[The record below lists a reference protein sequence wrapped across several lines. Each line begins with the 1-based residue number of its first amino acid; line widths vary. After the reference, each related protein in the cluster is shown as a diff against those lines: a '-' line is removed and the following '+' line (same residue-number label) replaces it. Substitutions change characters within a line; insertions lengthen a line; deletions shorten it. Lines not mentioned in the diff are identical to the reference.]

1 MRDYIFENIN
11 KQKDIWLPQMKAPVD
26 YIMNQLTEN
35 GIKHNLVDLKP
46 KELIPLQKNVSR
58 SKVIEYKN
66 MIDTNVEVPPIYIA
80 DDNEIL
86 DGHHRGYAF
95 MQDPSIQTVKCLK
108 LYMDFKD
115 ASRILNQIQDRF
127 DFINGDN
134 MGDDLLSFQTYQEPN
149 FVTNPVSNTSPIM
162 NTPSNVN
169 TETLKPITDV
179 DPTPNNNPI
188 PYTDQIN
195 PKDRVDQTQNDNEV
209 DIDESKTIR
218 NDNGGHDDGE
228 MMDYNQ
234 VRNNKK
240 ALLLY
245 KNRPIDQKAKTGDFL
260 NQTKEKGL
268 KHEYN
273 VDFDNLYEID
283 DNEINKYKTPI
294 DCILEKWFNGMNL
307 KEESVKNLMTQEVY
321 AYRIINEK
329 AKKLG
334 YDGIKY
340 GSKLVQIVN

>member
-1 MRDYIFENIN
+1 MREHLFENIS
-11 KQKDIWLPQMKAPVD
+11 KQKDIWLPQMKAPID

-58 SKVIEYKN
+58 TKVIEYKN

-80 DDNEIL
+80 DENEIL
-86 DGHHRGYAF
+86 DGHHKSYAF

-108 LYMDFKD
+108 IFMDFKD
-115 ASRILNQIQDRF
+115 AARILNQIQDRF
-127 DFINGDN
+127 DFVNNDGMDGD
-134 MGDDLLSFQTYQEPN
+134 MLSFQTYKEPN
-149 FVTNPVSNTSPIM
+149 YITNPISNTSPIM

-169 TETLKPITDV
+169 TETLKPLTDV
-179 DPTPNNNPI
+179 DPTPNVKIDSTN
-188 PYTDQIN
+188 IN
-195 PKDRVDQTQNDNEV
+195 PDHNQNDI

-218 NDNGGHDDGE
+218 NNHNDGE
-228 MMDYNQ
+228 MMDYDS
-234 VRNNKK
+234 VRKNKK
-240 ALLLY
+240 AMVLY
-245 KNRPIDQKAKTGDFL
+245 KGKPIDQKAKTGDFL
-260 NQTKEKGL
+260 NQNKEKGL

-283 DNEINKYKTPI
+283 DNEINKYKNPI
-294 DCILEKWFNGMNL
+294 ECILEKWFSGMNL

-329 AKKLG
+329 AKKQG

-340 GSKLVQIVN
+340 GSKLVQVVN

>member
-1 MRDYIFENIN
+1 MRNYLFENIN

-26 YIMNQLTEN
+26 YIVNQLSEN

-46 KELIPLQKNVSR
+46 KELIPLQKNVGR

-66 MIDTNVEVPPIYIA
+66 MIDKNVEIPPIIIA

-86 DGHHRGYAF
+86 DGHHRGYAL
-95 MQDPSIQTVKCLK
+95 MQDPSIDTVKCLK

-115 ASRILNQIQDRF
+115 AARVLNQIQDRF
-127 DFINGDN
+127 DFING
-134 MGDDLLSFQTYQEPN
+134 GDMNDDMLSFQTYQEPN
-149 FVTNPVSNTSPIM
+149 FITNPISNTSPIL
-162 NTPSNVN
+162 NTPSTVN
-169 TETLKPITDV
+169 TEVIKPITDV
-179 DPTPNNNPI
+179 DPTPNQSDINNI
-188 PYTDQIN
+188 
-195 PKDRVDQTQNDNEV
+195 

-218 NDNGGHDDGE
+218 NNNNNNDVHDNGE
-228 MMDYNQ
+228 MMDYDQ

-240 ALLLY
+240 ALVLY
-245 KNRPIDQKAKTGDFL
+245 KNKPLDQKAKTGDFL
-260 NQTKEKGL
+260 NQNKEKGL

-273 VDFDNLYEID
+273 VDFDNLYEIED
-283 DNEINKYKTPI
+283 DEISKYKNPI
-294 DCILEKWFNGMNL
+294 ECILEKWFSGKNL

-329 AKKLG
+329 AKKQG

-340 GSKLVQIVN
+340 GSKLVQVVN

>member
-66 MIDTNVEVPPIYIA
+66 MIDTNAEVPPIYVA

-115 ASRILNQIQDRF
+115 AARVLNQIQDRF
-127 DFINGDN
+127 DFINGDS
-134 MGDDLLSFQTYQEPN
+134 MGDDMLSFQTYQEPN
-149 FVTNPVSNTSPIM
+149 FVTNPISNTSPIM

-179 DPTPNNNPI
+179 DPTPNNNNK
-188 PYTDQIN
+188 QIQS
-195 PKDRVDQTQNDNEV
+195 DI

-218 NDNGGHDDGE
+218 NNNDINDDGE
-228 MMDYNQ
+228 MIDYNKI
-234 VRNNKK
+234 RNNKK

-245 KNRPIDQKAKTGDFL
+245 KNRPIDQKAKTGDIL
-260 NQTKEKGL
+260 YQSKEKNL
-268 KHEYN
+268 KNKYN
-273 VDFDNLYEID
+273 VDLDNLYKID
-283 DNEINKYKTPI
+283 DNEINKYKSPI
-294 DCILEKWFNGMNL
+294 E
-307 KEESVKNLMTQEVY
+307 
-321 AYRIINEK
+321 
-329 AKKLG
+329 
-334 YDGIKY
+334 
-340 GSKLVQIVN
+340 